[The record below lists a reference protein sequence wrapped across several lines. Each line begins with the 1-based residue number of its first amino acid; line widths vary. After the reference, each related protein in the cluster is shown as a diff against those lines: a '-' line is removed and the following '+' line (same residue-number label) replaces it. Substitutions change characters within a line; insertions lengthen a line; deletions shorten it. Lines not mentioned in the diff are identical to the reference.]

1 VKAFFYKINIFL
13 VLGPLILGY
22 TEGWGVDWEYYGMN
36 EEGSYFYDAESMK
49 HLSQNI
55 VRVFVQSVYTEKG
68 VSHWVEGG
76 GKEFDN
82 LDFSLIWS
90 EFNCAERSIRH
101 LQIVF
106 YSKNGK
112 VFYPINNEG
121 WHFFVPDSMSETL
134 YDVVCK

>member
-1 VKAFFYKINIFL
+1 MNKRNLLL
-13 VLGPLILGY
+13 VTGLLILGCA
-22 TEGWGVDWEYYGMN
+22 EVWGADWKYYGTN
-36 EEGSYFYDAESMK
+36 EEGAYFYDSASIN
-49 HLSQNI
+49 HLSQDI

-68 VSHWVEGG
+68 VSHWVEEG
-76 GKEFDN
+76 GKEFEN

-101 LQIVF
+101 LEIIF

-112 VFYPINNEG
+112 VFYPINNER
-121 WHFFVPDSMSETL
+121 WHFFAPDSMSETL